1 MAKKTP
7 VSIKQLARMANLSIA
22 TISRVINNN
31 GRFSEETR
39 DLVKALIRKTG
50 YTPNV
55 AAKALRTRTAR
66 AIGLVIPDIYNEFF
80 LQIVNSV
87 EKFFFANDYSLF
99 VCNAGESKVRNRSLI
114 QNLLGKGVDGL
125 IYISRFPLETGEL
138 SIPTVCLDRVADQG
152 EGYAMVSS
160 DNMEGG
166 RLAARALMEAGS
178 RRPVV
183 VYDQSDYLALS
194 SVHDRV
200 VGFSEFLAA
209 GGVPFSRQDVI
220 LTPATIPDARRSVRK
235 VLESGRRFDGLFGA
249 SDLIA
254 MGSILAIRDC
264 GLRVPEDV
272 NVVGFD
278 DISFSEYFSPALST
292 VHQDTAKLGTTSA
305 KTLLSIMADRK
316 PARRHITVPVKLVLR
331 ASTRSAPAAQG
342 RARRLP

>member
-1 MAKKTP
+1 MAKKAP

-22 TISRVINNN
+22 TISRVINDN

-39 DLVKALIRKTG
+39 DLVKGLIRETG

-55 AAKALRTRTAR
+55 AAKALRTKTAR

-87 EKFFFANDYSLF
+87 EKFFFTNDYSLF

-125 IYISRFPLETGEL
+125 IYISRFPFESGEL
-138 SIPTVCLDRVADQG
+138 SVPTVCLDRVSDQG

-166 RLAARALMEAGS
+166 RLAGGALVEAGS

-183 VYDQSDYLALS
+183 VYDQSDYVALS

-200 VGFSEFLAA
+200 TGFSEMLAA
-209 GGVPFSRQDVI
+209 KGIPFSRQDVI
-220 LTPATIPDARRSVRK
+220 LTPATIPDARRCVRK
-235 VLESGRRFDGLFGA
+235 ALESGRRFDGVFGA

-278 DISFSEYFSPALST
+278 DISFSEYFTPALST
-292 VHQDTAKLGTTSA
+292 VRQDTARLGTTSA
-305 KTLLSIMADRK
+305 KTLLSIMANKRLTK
-316 PARRHITVPVKLVLR
+316 RHITVPVKLILR
-331 ASTRSAPAAQG
+331 ESTRGAPAA
-342 RARRLP
+342 RARGRG